1 MNTKANYYI
10 DQIYKKLKK
19 INNKKINLE
28 KDELKNFISFLL
40 NNN

>member
-1 MNTKANYYI
+1 MNTEANYYI

-28 KDELKNFISFLL
+28 KDELKNFISILM